1 MIMQT
6 KGLPQDA
13 WSGAG
18 VRRPG
23 GRSFP
28 LPLRNSG
35 ETPDEPKTL
44 QTHPDAK
51 VVYLIEEVGFF
62 NWEV

>member
-1 MIMQT
+1 MRGQEQ
-6 KGLPQDA
+6 GFR
-13 WSGAG
+13 GRAG
-18 VRRPG
+18 H
-23 GRSFP
+23 SIL